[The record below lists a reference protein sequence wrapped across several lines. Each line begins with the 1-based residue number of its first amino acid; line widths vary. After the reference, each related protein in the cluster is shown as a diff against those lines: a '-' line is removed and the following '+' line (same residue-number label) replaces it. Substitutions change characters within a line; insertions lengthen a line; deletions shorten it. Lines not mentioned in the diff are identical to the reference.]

1 MGLLGAVAG
10 GGEKARGDRAAARG
24 DRAAGGGRDADEN
37 AQGGGADGV
46 RPVDYNE
53 GALDVLTS
61 RTRPGSARW

>member
-10 GGEKARGDRAAARG
+10 GGEKARGDRAAAR
-24 DRAAGGGRDADEN
+24 AVGGGRDADEN

>member
-10 GGEKARGDRAAARG
+10 GGEKARGDRA
-24 DRAAGGGRDADEN
+24 ADEN